1 MLFKIPQNKQLTLT
15 HCSCPFT
22 CTAVVPKS
30 TSLDKPWSVLF
41 HLPMIASNND
51 CKTVL
56 RYSGQIISLNPYVS
70 GKYHEYCLHV
80 EFCLNKF

>member
-1 MLFKIPQNKQLTLT
+1 MLFKIPQNKLLTLT
-15 HCSCPFT
+15 HLSCPFT